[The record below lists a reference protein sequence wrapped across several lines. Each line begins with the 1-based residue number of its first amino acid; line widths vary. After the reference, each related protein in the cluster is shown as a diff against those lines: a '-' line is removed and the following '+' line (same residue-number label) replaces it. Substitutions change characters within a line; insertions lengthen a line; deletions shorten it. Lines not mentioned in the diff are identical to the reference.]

1 MIAPLNI
8 DPEVMALDWPDIP
21 DIIIIN
27 EQIPI
32 IGYLVSKDSSSSCFF
47 RWCSK

>member
-1 MIAPLNI
+1 MNAPLNI
-8 DPEVMALDWPDIP
+8 DPEVMALGWPDIP
-21 DIIIIN
+21 EFIIIQ

-32 IGYLVSKDSSSSCFF
+32 IGYQVSKDSSNSCFF